1 MPNGLKLYLDQMFG
15 VDVAAALRREGHD
28 VSRAAETG
36 LSRADDALILERAI
50 REERILV
57 TLDEHFGDWVI
68 LPLKKHPGV
77 IRLKVNPATT
87 ANVVNLL
94 LPFLTQNGHILSF
107 DEVYVAGISNQ
118 HSSLIIRPK
127 SN

>member
-94 LPFLTQNGHILSF
+94 LPLLRLHSGLQFKDHLVILSTTRAKW
-107 DEVYVAGISNQ
+107 VLTSIS
-118 HSSLIIRPK
+118 
-127 SN
+127 